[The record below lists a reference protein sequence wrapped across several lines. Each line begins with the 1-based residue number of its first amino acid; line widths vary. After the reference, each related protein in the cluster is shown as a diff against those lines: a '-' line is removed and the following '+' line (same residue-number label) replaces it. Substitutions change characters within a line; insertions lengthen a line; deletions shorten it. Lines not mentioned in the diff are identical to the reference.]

1 MKRQLGPW
9 LLRTVIAILGS
20 LIIVLPLL
28 LVFLGSLKTPAEAA
42 KLSLSLPTEW
52 MWSNYKTVFIEGRLL
67 NGFKNSVIV
76 TVGTVIL
83 AVGAGSMTAYFISR
97 RHGSWVQ
104 YLFFVFFAGMIAPP
118 SMIPTIKLMQALHIS
133 GEFIG
138 LILFLTAL
146 YLPLTIVI
154 MSGFVKGL
162 PREIDEAATIDGAG
176 SFYTF
181 TRIIFPLLKPSIATV
196 TVFVAIYAWNDF
208 LNTLYIISDS
218 NKWTLPFSVYNFVSQ
233 YGTEWQFVF
242 ADLLSVMVPILII
255 YLFLQRYIIEGMTAG
270 SVKG

>member
-1 MKRQLGPW
+1 
-9 LLRTVIAILGS
+9 
-20 LIIVLPLL
+20 
-28 LVFLGSLKTPAEAA
+28 
-42 KLSLSLPTEW
+42 
-52 MWSNYKTVFIEGRLL
+52 
-67 NGFKNSVIV
+67 
-76 TVGTVIL
+76 
-83 AVGAGSMTAYFISR
+83 
-97 RHGSWVQ
+97 
-104 YLFFVFFAGMIAPP
+104 
-118 SMIPTIKLMQALHIS
+118 MIPTIKLMQALHIS

-270 SVKG
+270 SVKGYNPKESRKALFWCRLFLFIYAIIPGITSHDSTKHFPEMCCIPVADDSAYRADGVIRIP